1 MRRTLPA
8 PRRPRALAR
17 AALALGGLWA
27 LTGCRVDAAVKVTA
41 ERDGSGTI
49 EVVATADAEL
59 VAAAPG
65 LAEDLRTAD
74 LVAAGWVVVPPAPTA
89 DGGLTVS
96 FTHEFATPE
105 EATALLAQVG
115 GPSGP
120 FQELTLA
127 QDRSSTRV
135 ETSFDGAIIVPGPE
149 AFADAD
155 LIQRLSGAPLAALLA
170 QRGQTLAEV
179 VQLSLRLDGP
189 GPLVE
194 ADGTAQPYDVA
205 AERTVVEWTA
215 ELAGRAVAQPGQPVH
230 ARLAL
235 DDATAR
241 RAARVRDFAL
251 WAIPA
256 WIVFFGL
263 VVLPLRYL
271 ARRRAR

>member
-1 MRRTLPA
+1 
-8 PRRPRALAR
+8 LAR

-27 LTGCRVDAAVKVTA
+27 LAGCRVDAAVHVTA

-179 VQLSLRLDGP
+179 VQLSLRLDGAH
-189 GPLVE
+189 GGRV
-194 ADGTAQPYDVA
+194 DRG
-205 AERTVVEWTA
+205 
-215 ELAGRAVAQPGQPVH
+215 AGRPGRGP
-230 ARLAL
+230 AR
-235 DDATAR
+235 
-241 RAARVRDFAL
+241 
-251 WAIPA
+251 PA
-256 WIVFFGL
+256 G
-263 VVLPLRYL
+263 PRPP
-271 ARRRAR
+271 RPR